1 MAFGNDYNQN
11 EATPSADNYCGG
23 YAMAV
28 ILNDKEGTER
38 LNR

>member
-1 MAFGNDYNQN
+1 MALGNGLMQN
-11 EATPSADNYCGG
+11 RATPSADNYCGG
-23 YAMAV
+23 YAKAA